1 MMNSPYPFTTLTD
14 QDFYA
19 VLGDTRG
26 ASIVFFTQPGCS
38 SCRAWSL
45 LLQELQKV
53 RADIHVFRVDAQ
65 ESSALAQEYAIFHL
79 PALFVFMNGQYHAP
93 LQCEARLP
101 TLLASF
107 TGLLATPAHD
117 AP

>member
-1 MMNSPYPFTTLTD
+1 MSSPYPFTTLTD

-19 VLGDTRG
+19 VLEDTKG

-38 SCRAWSL
+38 SCRAWSM
-45 LLQELQKV
+45 LLQDLQKAQPGV
-53 RADIHVFRVDAQ
+53 HVFRVDAQ

-79 PALFVFMNGQYHAP
+79 PALFVFENGQFHAP

-101 TLLASF
+101 ALQAEFSK
-107 TGLLATPAHD
+107 LLATPAVE

>member
-1 MMNSPYPFTTLTD
+1 MNTPYPFTTLTD

-19 VLGDTRG
+19 VLADTKG
-26 ASIVFFTQPGCS
+26 ASIVFFTQPGCA

-45 LLQELQKV
+45 LLQQLQQV
-53 RADIHVFRVDAQ
+53 QPDIHVFRVDAQ

-79 PALFVFMNGQYHAP
+79 PALFVFVNGQYHAP
-93 LQCEARLP
+93 LQCEARLA
-101 TLLASF
+101 TLQASLASV
-107 TGLLATPAHD
+107 LATPAID